1 MNPGFVGTH
10 SLPQAKAYQITS
22 TNLQSTGRGPDT
34 SERPSGLSFIGFL
47 VNLLMSSVLIIP
59 GMRAAL
65 RNSDHLGEQVGVK
78 VAVGP
83 MIIHQSN
90 KSSFLWWGFNSM
102 QDQDKKKSVGL
113 MSHHTG

>member
-1 MNPGFVGTH
+1 MDE
-10 SLPQAKAYQITS
+10 SRIC
-22 TNLQSTGRGPDT
+22 RDT
-34 SERPSGLSFIGFL
+34 QFASSKSVSNYKYKPSEHWKRPRHIERPSGLSFIGFL

-83 MIIHQSN
+83 MIIHQSH

-102 QDQDKKKSVGL
+102 QDQDKKNQWVL
-113 MSHHTG
+113 